1 MTQLHDAARW
11 GMVAITA
18 IIPGLAC
25 AETLRLSPVAIST
38 LQQAIDDARP
48 GDELVLE
55 SGEYTGPVTI
65 GKSLKIRGEAGA
77 AIRGTGQGSVVTIT
91 AEDVIFSG
99 IIVSGSGDSLEDMN
113 SGVFVARTAKRTIVE
128 KSRFE
133 KNLYGI
139 YLHGANDSVARD
151 NVIIGTGA
159 GRLSETGNGITIWN
173 APGAR
178 VTGNDISFGRDGI
191 ATNASKRN
199 VFSGNRFSNLRFAIH
214 YMYTNDSEISN
225 NVSTGNSVGYAIM
238 FSSRLKIIGNIS
250 DGDRD
255 HGLLLNYTNS
265 SVITGNTVLGS
276 MQPVSRWSERG
287 VRSQEHGLPT
297 DDDQSAADTSGTRP
311 GPEKCVFIYN
321 ANRNRLRDNRFEG
334 CDIGI
339 HFTAGSEGNLMSGN
353 AFIANR
359 NQVKYVGT
367 RYVDWSENGRGNY
380 WSDNP
385 AFDLD
390 GDGIADNPYRPNDL
404 IDRVLW
410 TTPQARVL
418 ISSPAVQVVRWAQ
431 ARFPALLPGGVTD
444 SHPLM
449 SPPVPSH
456 QSPTEPKS

>member
-1 MTQLHDAARW
+1 MRHPKDAARW
-11 GMVAITA
+11 GMVAVVAA
-18 IIPGLAC
+18 IPSLAD
-25 AETLRLSPVAIST
+25 AETIRLAAAATPS
-38 LQQAIDDARP
+38 LQQVIDHARP

-55 SGEYTGPVTI
+55 SGEFSGPITVGTSI
-65 GKSLKIRGEAGA
+65 AMRGKPEA
-77 AIRGTGQGSVVTIT
+77 AIRGNGQGSVVTIT

-99 IIVSGSGDSLEDMN
+99 MTVTGAGGSLEDMN
-113 SGVFVARTAKRTIVE
+113 SGVFVARTAKRAIVE
-128 KSRFE
+128 KNRIE
-133 KNLYGI
+133 GNLYGI
-139 YLHGANDSVARD
+139 YLHGADDSMARD
-151 NVIIGTGA
+151 NVIIGTGE
-159 GRLSETGNGITIWN
+159 GRLSETGNGVTVWN

-214 YMYTNDSEISN
+214 YMYTDDSEISD

-238 FSSRLKIIGNIS
+238 FSSRLKITGNVS

-255 HGLLLNYTNS
+255 HGLLLNYANS
-265 SVITGNTVLGS
+265 STITGNTVRGH
-276 MQPVSRWSERG
+276 MQPASRWSERG
-287 VRSQEHGLPT
+287 IRSQEHGVPAA
-297 DDDQSAADTSGTRP
+297 DDETAADTSGMRP

-339 HFTAGSEGNLMSGN
+339 HFTAGSEGNMMSGN

-367 RYVDWSENGRGNY
+367 RYVDWSEKGRGNY

-410 TTPQARVL
+410 TAPQARVL
-418 ISSPAVQVVRWAQ
+418 TSSPAVQVVRWAQ

-449 SPPVPSH
+449 SPPQP
-456 QSPTEPKS
+456 PREPRS

>member
-1 MTQLHDAARW
+1 MRHPKDAARW
-11 GMVAITA
+11 GMVAVVA
-18 IIPGLAC
+18 AIPGLAD
-25 AETLRLSPVAIST
+25 AETIRLSAAVTPS
-38 LQQAIDDARP
+38 LQQAIDHARP

-55 SGEYTGPVTI
+55 SGEFSGPITVATSI
-65 GKSLKIRGEAGA
+65 TMRGEPGA
-77 AIRGTGQGSVVTIT
+77 AIRGDGQGSVVTIT

-99 IIVSGSGDSLEDMN
+99 MTVTGSGGSLEDMN
-113 SGVFVARTAKRTIVE
+113 SGVFVARTAKRAIVE
-128 KSRFE
+128 KNRIE
-133 KNLYGI
+133 GNLYGI
-139 YLHGANDSVARD
+139 YLHGADDSMARD
-151 NVIIGTGA
+151 NVIIGTGE
-159 GRLSETGNGITIWN
+159 GRLSETGNGVTVWN

-191 ATNASKRN
+191 ATNASKGN

-214 YMYTNDSEISN
+214 YMYTDDSEISD

-238 FSSRLKIIGNIS
+238 FSSRLKITGNVS

-255 HGLLLNYTNS
+255 HGLLLNYANS
-265 SVITGNTVLGS
+265 STITGNTVRGH
-276 MQPVSRWSERG
+276 MQPASRWSERG
-287 VRSQEHGLPT
+287 IRSQEHGVPAA
-297 DDDQSAADTSGTRP
+297 DDETAADTSGMRP

-339 HFTAGSEGNLMSGN
+339 HFTAGSEGNMMSGN

-367 RYVDWSENGRGNY
+367 RYVDWSEKGRGNY

-410 TTPQARVL
+410 TAPQARVL
-418 ISSPAVQVVRWAQ
+418 TSSPAVQVVRWAQ

-449 SPPVPSH
+449 SPPQP
-456 QSPTEPKS
+456 PREPRS